1 MRPVERLAFF
11 IGQRAVHGAE
21 ICDDG
26 SMSKKDKDLVT
37 GGNQARQRDSKGRFI
52 KGVSG
57 NPRGRP
63 KTDEEIKEALR
74 ELVPKSIEVL
84 KEIIEN
90 RGARDQDRIRAI
102 ELIFDRVYGRPFQQ
116 MQVEDTT
123 VDKTLVMKLEGFE
136 QYGV

>member
-1 MRPVERLAFF
+1 
-11 IGQRAVHGAE
+11 
-21 ICDDG
+21 
-26 SMSKKDKDLVT
+26 MSKEKSLVT
-37 GGNQARQRDSKGRFI
+37 GTKQESGNRKRDSKGRFI
-52 KGVSG
+52 KGSSG

-90 RGARDQDRIRAI
+90 KTARDQDRIRAI
-102 ELIFDRVYGRPFQQ
+102 EVIFDRVYGRPFQQ
-116 MQVEDTT
+116 MQVEDAT
-123 VDKTLVMKLEGFE
+123 VDKTLVMRLEGFD

>member
-1 MRPVERLAFF
+1 MRRSC
-11 IGQRAVHGAE
+11 H
-21 ICDDG
+21 DDA
-26 SMSKKDKDLVT
+26 MSKDKSLVT
-37 GGNQARQRDSKGRFI
+37 GTKQDRKRDSKGRFI
-52 KGVSG
+52 KGSSG

-90 RGARDQDRIRAI
+90 KGARDQDRIRAI
-102 ELIFDRVYGRPFQQ
+102 EVIFDRVYGRPFQQ

-123 VDKTLVMKLEGFE
+123 EDKTLVMKLEGFE